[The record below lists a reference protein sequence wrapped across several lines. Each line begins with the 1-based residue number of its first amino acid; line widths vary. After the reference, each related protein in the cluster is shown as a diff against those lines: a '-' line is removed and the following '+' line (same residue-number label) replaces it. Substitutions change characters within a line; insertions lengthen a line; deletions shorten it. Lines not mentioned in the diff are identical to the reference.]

1 MSKNINTDRI
11 SSIRLMAFALP
22 SFVTSLMRGPTSS
35 ILPAI
40 YAKYHG
46 LDLATIGIILT
57 LSQLLDAVTNPLIG
71 YLSDRTES
79 PIGRRKPWIIGGY
92 ALTLVVVYFLFIPPE
107 KITALF
113 FLFWYVMMYIAWT
126 IAEIPYMAWQ
136 AELSHDYKQRTRI
149 VTYRTIMFT
158 VGGLAFGALP
168 MLPIFETSSFTP
180 DVLRMLAYIIL
191 IILPVTV
198 ILAVIFAPEGKR
210 IATKKT
216 ESLFATFKSI
226 SQNKP
231 MLLFIT
237 IFALFGLG
245 GGVQTSVL
253 FLWIDTYLLIG
264 EKFPQVLVISSL
276 VGLAAIP
283 IWLRI
288 INWIGKHRAW
298 LAIQIGFMI
307 LLPFFTLLTP
317 GLQSFYPFLV
327 IFCIIILVITGSDI
341 IPNSIIGDIIDYDTL
356 KSGQN
361 RAGQYSS
368 VLTLVLRATVA
379 LGAGLGFF
387 IADKIGNYDATAT
400 THSASEVTGL
410 MISLIWLPII
420 LTAIAS
426 YFVWRFP
433 LNEHRQSIIKRR
445 IESLA
450 ARKIKKNSTPEAD
463 IQSPEP
469 ESLAHTQTEMVPG
482 NEVV

>member
-11 SSIRLMAFALP
+11 SSFRLMAFALP

-149 VTYRTIMFT
+149 VTYRTIIR
-158 VGGLAFGALP
+158 VLAYMIFIALP
-168 MLPIFETSSFTP
+168 I
-180 DVLRMLAYIIL
+180 
-191 IILPVTV
+191 TV
-198 ILAVIFAPEGKR
+198 ILAVVFAPEGKR